1 MTTEDPP
8 TRPVVP
14 DGFEELYQA
23 DWHAVVALGWSL
35 TGSRTAG
42 EELAQDAFLDAFR
55 RWDHVGEM
63 ERPGA
68 WVRRAVA
75 NRAVSHRRH
84 LRVVADGE
92 RRLEDAARRAA
103 SVAESDRAAGPDGPD
118 PVFWAAVRALPERQA
133 QCIALRY
140 LEDLEVE
147 EIADLLEMRPSTVR
161 VHLSRGRRTLA
172 RTLDMTTSEEDR

>member
-1 MTTEDPP
+1 MTTDEPP
-8 TRPVVP
+8 VRSVVP
-14 DGFEELYQA
+14 DGFDELYRA

-35 TGSRTAG
+35 TGSWTAG

-55 RWDHVGEM
+55 RWDHVGVM
-63 ERPGA
+63 ERPGG

-75 NRAVSHRRH
+75 NRAVSRRRH

-92 RRLEDAARRAA
+92 RRLEDAARLSASAGDHDADAA
-103 SVAESDRAAGPDGPD
+103 PD

-140 LEDLEVE
+140 LEDLEVA
-147 EIADLLEMRPSTVR
+147 EIAELLEMRASTVR